1 MQTSASG
8 SPRLNASHR
17 PTSRRGS
24 GCSIVERI
32 ESSESEEVDDEE
44 EEEERAARQ
53 REEESY
59 TEEEDQIHGFSEE
72 ESTVKVSISAPADRD
87 RDRDVE
93 KVPKGLDCRLDSLDA
108 LTSMQPDRFSRMSTQ
123 LRTMVGDAQFMGS
136 VSNSG
141 GSGDGEASQ
150 KSPSFSIARGTL
162 HDLLVGS
169 AVHGKY
175 LYLFFPPF
183 CPFFLSSTLYLPLS

>member
-1 MQTSASG
+1 MQTSANG

-32 ESSESEEVDDEE
+32 ESSESEEVEDEE

-72 ESTVKVSISAPADRD
+72 ESTVKVVTPTPADRD
-87 RDRDVE
+87 RNTE
-93 KVPKGLDCRLDSLDA
+93 AKVPKGPECRLDSLDM
-108 LTSMQPDRFSRMSTQ
+108 LTPMQPDRFSRMSSQ
-123 LRTMVGDAQFMGS
+123 LRTMVGDAQCMGS

-141 GSGDGEASQ
+141 GSGDGDAAQ
-150 KSPSFSIARGTL
+150 KSPAFSVTRGIQHTTL
-162 HDLLVGS
+162 VDSTMRMHI
-169 AVHGKY
+169 Y
-175 LYLFFPPF
+175 
-183 CPFFLSSTLYLPLS
+183 FFLSFFFFS